1 MSLKIDWW
9 EIPPYIYKDSK
20 KEVTG
25 IFPKILEKLVK
36 DCCDGGTDKPT
47 CVKLNFSEVP
57 SNDSEVVKK
66 QIDKN
71 GTSPYIFLLTLLLS
85 VSLLLQYFFPF
96 ICAFLLCFSF
106 LIKGQISVLITIE
119 SRVFN

>member
-71 GTSPYIFLLTLLLS
+71 GTSPYNFLLTLSLS
-85 VSLLLQYFFPF
+85 VSLLLQYFFLSSVLSYS
-96 ICAFLLCFSF
+96 AFLSWLKVK
-106 LIKGQISVLITIE
+106 L
-119 SRVFN
+119 VFW